1 MSLVALATIRRLLNI
16 VGVKIA
22 MRIYQKSEASGDGPA
37 WICGHWNG
45 SPLEIGMGLRSE
57 VGLGEIRHHHPY
69 REYFVMLEGAAE
81 LEVEGMP
88 VPLHAGMVVMIEPG
102 ERHWVTTVGE
112 TGARWVVIKE
122 RSEAG
127 TKYVS

>member
-1 MSLVALATIRRLLNI
+1 MVALAMIGRLLDMA
-16 VGVKIA
+16 GERIA
-22 MRIYQKSEASGDGPA
+22 MRIYHKSEESEDGPA

-57 VGLGEIRHHHPY
+57 VGTGEVRHHHPY
-69 REYFVMLEGAAE
+69 REYFVVLEGSAE
-81 LEVEGMP
+81 LEVDGMLVRLCP
-88 VPLHAGMVVMIEPG
+88 GMVVMIEPG
-102 ERHWVTTVGE
+102 EWHQVTSVGE

-122 RSEAG
+122 RSEPN

>member
-1 MSLVALATIRRLLNI
+1 MLAAIRRLLHRI
-16 VGVKIA
+16 GEKIA
-22 MRIYQKSEASGDGPA
+22 MRMYHKSEASGDGPA

-57 VGLGEIRHHHPY
+57 VGPSEIRHYHPY
-69 REYFVMLEGAAE
+69 REYFVVLEGTAE

-88 VPLHAGMVVMIEPG
+88 VLLHAGMVVMIEPG
-102 ERHWVTTVGE
+102 ERHQVTTVGE
-112 TGARWVVIKE
+112 SGARWVVIKE
-122 RSEAG
+122 RSEPG